1 MLHSLYGYRSTD
13 HLSTAID
20 QRSRFR
26 ALVDRA
32 ISQGRLREIWAI
44 LEQYW
49 LSYVN
54 FWECHLYL
62 LSQLYDV

>member
-1 MLHSLYGYRSTD
+1 M
-13 HLSTAID
+13 AID
-20 QRSRFR
+20 RPIIYQLQSIKDHDSDRSW